1 MCVILMSEAKNNNEF
16 TTKLKN
22 EQFLHVA
29 DNSRLGI
36 VLIQRGHLVYYNKKF
51 GEIFGYS
58 PEEISKWKK
67 REFYKIVHPED
78 LKHLVESFKIENDKR
93 TIAIR
98 FRGIRK
104 DKKIIN
110 IENYNCQITYNNKFA
125 VLSSYIPLEKTFE
138 EEPYAP
144 KIKKTKEEKIII
156 LKFTALTEK
165 LLRDNNVKFDIYNQS
180 SYREEN

>member
-1 MCVILMSEAKNNNEF
+1 MSKAKNDNEF

-22 EQFLHVA
+22 EQFLYFA
-29 DNSRLGI
+29 ENSRLGI
-36 VLIQRGHLVYYNKKF
+36 VLIQRGNLIYYNKKF

-58 PEEISKWKK
+58 QEEISKWKK

-78 LKHLVESFKIENDKR
+78 LKHLVETFKIENDKR
-93 TIAIR
+93 TITIQ

-110 IENYNCQITYNNKFA
+110 IENYNCPIKYNNKFA
-125 VLSSYIPLEKTFE
+125 VLSSYIPIERTFK

-144 KIKKTKEEKIII
+144 KIKKTKEEKLIM
-156 LKFTALTEK
+156 LKFTPLTEK